1 MTRLPVFEIRY
12 EDADRWCKQVR
23 RENKYMKK
31 LSFKVVIPQI
41 ILALVCIAS
50 AVWGIQST
58 QSLKAQSL
66 AKTEENINA
75 IHSLDTLSGNFQAM
89 QKILLTHA
97 ISGNDDDMAAAKEK
111 VDVIVAEVE
120 AEKANY
126 AKMLSG
132 EEEKKIYKTFEEKY
146 ESLLTVYNEA
156 IVLSTNYEKGDA
168 MEMAKV
174 DVNTIAVE
182 MEEII
187 DSLIE
192 LRQNSTTAFLEE
204 QTDAF
209 DQSITMNTMLIAVS
223 VVISILAILSC
234 YMTIVSPTK
243 KSIKSLKHIIH
254 KLENNQF
261 NLNERISVRSK
272 DEIGQLVQGM
282 NSFIGTLQGVIG
294 DISNGSSNL
303 EHVITDVTDSV
314 NSVNNSSRSV
324 SDVMEQLAASMEEVS
339 ATISTIEEHV
349 TAVGSNITDF
359 AKSSGYILDYS
370 QEMQQRAEVLEK
382 KAVESQ
388 DTASNMVG
396 EMVSNLKLAMEHSRS
411 VEQVESLTND
421 ILSISSQTNLL
432 ALNASIEAARAGE
445 AGKGFAVVAD
455 EIRQLADNSRE
466 TANNIQ
472 KINEIVI
479 DAVNELNDSANKM
492 VEFIHENILPDYDA
506 FVDSGRKYNQDAIYV
521 NNEMS
526 AFSQKAESI
535 NEVTARLVESIEQI
549 SQVVEDSAMSV
560 DSAAKGTVEL
570 TAEIQKIQKDMDI
583 SEEVA
588 LQMKNQCERF
598 ENA

>member
-1 MTRLPVFEIRY
+1 
-12 EDADRWCKQVR
+12 
-23 RENKYMKK
+23 MKK
-31 LSFKVVIPQI
+31 LSLKVVIPQI
-41 ILALVCIAS
+41 ILAIVCIAS
-50 AVWGIQST
+50 AVWGINST
-58 QSLKAQSL
+58 KSLKAQSL
-66 AKTEENINA
+66 AKTEDNINA
-75 IHSLDTLSGNFQAM
+75 IHSLDVLSGDFQVM
-89 QKILLTHA
+89 QKMLLTHA

-120 AEKANY
+120 AEKAGY

-132 EEEKKIYKTFEEKY
+132 EEEKKIYKTFEAKY
-146 ESLLTVYNEA
+146 DELLAVYNEA
-156 IVLSTNYEKGDA
+156 IEKSTAYEKGDA

-174 DVNTIAVE
+174 DVNVIAVE
-182 MEEII
+182 MEGII

-192 LRQNSTTAFLEE
+192 IRQNSTTAFLTE
-204 QTDAF
+204 QSAAF
-209 DQSITMNTMLIAVS
+209 DQSIAMNTLLIAIA

-234 YMTIVSPTK
+234 YITIVSPTK
-243 KSIKSLKHIIH
+243 KSIKSLKNIIR

-261 NLNERISVRSK
+261 NLNERIVVRSK

-294 DISNGSSNL
+294 DISKGSNNL
-303 EHVITDVTDSV
+303 ENVITDVTDSV
-314 NSVNNSSRSV
+314 NNVNTNSRGV

-349 TAVGSNITDF
+349 TEVGNNITDF
-359 AKSSGYILDYS
+359 AKASGDILDYS
-370 QEMQQRAEVLEK
+370 QKMQERAENLGK

-396 EMVSNLKLAMEHSRS
+396 EMVDNLRLAMEHSRS

-472 KINEIVI
+472 KINEVVI
-479 DAVNELNDSANKM
+479 DAVNELNDSANRM
-492 VEFIHENILPDYDA
+492 VEYIHENILPDYEA
-506 FVDSGRKYNQDAIYV
+506 FVDSGRQYSKDSIYV
-521 NNEMS
+521 NKEMCE
-526 AFSQKAESI
+526 FSKKAESI
-535 NEVTARLVESIEQI
+535 NEVTSRLVESIEQI

-570 TAEIQKIQKDMDI
+570 TAEIQKIQKEMDI

-588 LQMKNQCERF
+588 VQMKKQCERF